1 MEQALI
7 AVGVVSSAVVVTACV
22 LVVMAVRAV
31 RRGLRSARDRVR
43 SIRVAPAPL
52 TAAAVTS
59 PGWWTAQNRRH
70 RLWRAVTAAEHA
82 VDVARRSDVPVGDL
96 PSLTLQLHSA
106 AVGVD
111 AVLRAS
117 AHGDPLRTQDRA
129 ACDQVETAAA
139 DIHRAALSSLRSSS
153 QADTGPLL
161 SAVQIEV
168 AALAAG
174 VRAATR

>member
-7 AVGVVSSAVVVTACV
+7 AVGVVSSIVIGTACV
-22 LVVMAVRAV
+22 LVVLAVRSV
-31 RRGLRSARDRVR
+31 RRGFRSARDRVR

-52 TAAAVTS
+52 TTAAVTS

-70 RLWRAVTAAEHA
+70 RMWRAVTSAEHA
-82 VDVARRSDVPVGDL
+82 VAVARRSDVPVGDL
-96 PSLTLQLHSA
+96 PALATQLHSA
-106 AVGVD
+106 ALGVD

-117 AHGDPLRTQDRA
+117 AVSSRLRADDRA
-129 ACDQVETAAA
+129 AYDRVVVAATE
-139 DIHRAALSSLRSSS
+139 IHQAALWSLRATSH
-153 QADTGPLL
+153 ADTEPLL
-161 SAVQIEV
+161 SAVRIEV